1 MIPGLSQTNAL
12 EELEACVLSEEQSKR
27 AFPAA
32 SLIMQ
37 TSGRRQI
44 SH

>member
-12 EELEACVLSEEQSKR
+12 EELEACVLSEQQS
-27 AFPAA
+27 FPAA